1 MYYLELLLQQTNLV
15 FNIILIALFILN
27 LFFSFTIVFLERR
40 SPGSIWAWLLV
51 LAFLP
56 ILGFIIY
63 LLFGRQI
70 QREHIFKIN
79 EEDKTGLEMI
89 VQEQAEALKNDE
101 FSKGNHVIV
110 KHKSMVQ
117 MLLYNNSAFLTTD
130 NALTIYNDGKEK
142 FEALIHDIE
151 NAQSYIHI
159 EYYIFRN
166 DILGKR
172 ILKALE
178 DKLDEGLEVKM
189 LYDDM
194 GSRGLTLKDF
204 DEFRKKKRTS

>member
-1 MYYLELLLQQTNLV
+1 MYYLDMLLQQTNLV

-56 ILGFIIY
+56 IIGFIVY

-101 FSKGNHVIV
+101 FSKGTM
-110 KHKSMVQ
+110 S
-117 MLLYNNSAFLTTD
+117 L
-130 NALTIYNDGKEK
+130 
-142 FEALIHDIE
+142 
-151 NAQSYIHI
+151 
-159 EYYIFRN
+159 
-166 DILGKR
+166 
-172 ILKALE
+172 
-178 DKLDEGLEVKM
+178 
-189 LYDDM
+189 
-194 GSRGLTLKDF
+194 
-204 DEFRKKKRTS
+204 